1 MDQVTRASEDATDS
15 GLRADGV
22 SAAGSIVMAVA
33 GSAPAYSIAATT
45 ATLVGV
51 AGLGAPAALLWC
63 GIPMLGIAWAFLYLG
78 RADVNA
84 GAAYSWVARALHP
97 ALGFLSGWALVISAT
112 IFMVAGAL
120 PAGVMTVTLFAPA
133 QADNV
138 PLITGVGALWFVVMA
153 ACVYFGVHVTARAQ
167 WIMSII
173 EVGILAVFAVLGIV
187 RAATSAHRGPS
198 FSWDWIGFAHLT
210 GPGVFVGAALV
221 AAFYFWG
228 WDVSSNLNEE
238 TKNGG
243 RSAGAAGLI
252 GVAIVFVLFEAFT
265 IMTLTMLPTKQI
277 EDNSANILSA
287 LGDVILP
294 GVGGKI
300 LIIAVA
306 LSTIATLE
314 TTLVQVTRTLF
325 AMGRDHTLPLAFGRV
340 HPRWKTPTFATLTIL
355 GVSLVL
361 FLGSNFLGSVSEIMS
376 NAILSIGLQIAFY
389 YTLAGVAV
397 VVAYRRV
404 LLHSVKNFLLIG
416 LWPAAG
422 AVFMAFAFFA
432 SLPSNT
438 LIVNLLGVGLIVLGV
453 VPLLLF
459 LRTAR
464 RYYSRRPLEL
474 PPELDRKAPAA
485 VDIRSPEEVAAGPD
499 PTTSTVDIAAA
510 DAQPERSGT
519 P

>member
-1 MDQVTRASEDATDS
+1 MAQIDSPRAPGAHAGSS
-15 GLRADGV
+15 GGTLQSDGV
-22 SAAGSIVMAVA
+22 SPAGSIVMAVA

-84 GAAYSWVARALHP
+84 GAAYSWVARALTP

-120 PAGVMTVTLFAPA
+120 PAGAMTVSLFDPT

-138 PLITGVGALWFVVMA
+138 PLITGIGAIWFVVMA
-153 ACVYFGVHVTARAQ
+153 ACVYFGVHITARAQ
-167 WIMSII
+167 WIMSIT
-173 EVGILAVFAVLGIV
+173 EVGILVVFAALALF
-187 RAATSAHRGPS
+187 RAATTAHDGPN
-198 FSWDWIGFAHLT
+198 FSWDWLGFSNLT
-210 GPGVFVGAALV
+210 GQGVFVGAALI
-221 AAFYFWG
+221 AAFYYWG

-238 TKNGG
+238 TRDGHK
-243 RSAGAAGLI
+243 SAGAAGLI
-252 GVAIVFVLFEAFT
+252 GVGIVFVLFEIFT
-265 IMTLTMLPTKQI
+265 IATLIMLPADQI
-277 EDNSANILSA
+277 QSNSANILSV
-287 LGDVILP
+287 LGDILWP
-294 GVGGKI
+294 GIGGKI

-314 TTLVQVTRTLF
+314 TTLIQVTRTLF
-325 AMGRDHTLPLAFGRV
+325 AMGRDHTIPARFGRV
-340 HPRWKTPTFATLTIL
+340 SARWKTPTFATLVIL

-361 FLGSNFLGSVSEIMS
+361 FVGSNFLGSVGDIMS

-404 LLHSVKNFLLIG
+404 LFRSVKNFLLMG
-416 LWPAAG
+416 LWPASG
-422 AVFMAFAFFA
+422 AVFMGWAFFV
-432 SLPSNT
+432 SIPGNDPL
-438 LIVNLLGVGLIVLGV
+438 VNWLGLGLIVLGV

-459 LRTAR
+459 YRKAKV
-464 RYYSRRPLEL
+464 YYSRRPLEV
-474 PPELDRKAPAA
+474 PPELDSKAPA
-485 VDIRSPEEVAAGPD
+485 VIDLRSPEQVETLPD
-499 PTTSTVDIAAA
+499 PNTTVITQVKD
-510 DAQPERSGT
+510 
-519 P
+519 

>member
-1 MDQVTRASEDATDS
+1 MVQTDS
-15 GLRADGV
+15 SAPPAGQAHNPHEKLQADGV

-97 ALGFLSGWALVISAT
+97 ALGFLSGWALVVSAT
-112 IFMVAGAL
+112 VFMVAGAL
-120 PAGVMTVTLFAPA
+120 PAGAMTVSLFDPS

-138 PLITGVGALWFVVMA
+138 PLITGVGAVWFIVMA

-167 WIMSII
+167 WIMSVT
-173 EVGILAVFAVLGIV
+173 EVGILVVFAGLALF
-187 RAATSAHRGPS
+187 RAATTSHAGPN
-198 FSWDWIGFAHLT
+198 FSWEWLGFSHLT
-210 GPGVFVGAALV
+210 AQGVFVGAALI
-221 AAFYFWG
+221 AAFYYWG

-238 TKNGG
+238 TKDGH

-252 GVAIVFVLFEAFT
+252 GVGIVFVLFEVFT
-265 IMTLTMLPTKQI
+265 IATLIMLPQDEI
-277 EDNSANILSA
+277 EANSANILSV
-287 LGDVILP
+287 LGDVIWP
-294 GVGGKI
+294 GIGGKI

-314 TTLVQVTRTLF
+314 TTLIQVTRTLF
-325 AMGRDHTLPLAFGRV
+325 AMGRDHTIPLAFGRV
-340 HPRWKTPTFATLTIL
+340 SPRWKTPAFATIVIL
-355 GVSLVL
+355 CVSLLL
-361 FLGSNFLGSVSEIMS
+361 FIGSNFLGSVGEIMN

-416 LWPAAG
+416 LWPASG
-422 AVFMAFAFFA
+422 AVFMGWAFFA
-432 SLPSNT
+432 SIPSNDP
-438 LIVNLLGVGLIVLGV
+438 IVNWLGIGLIVIGV

-459 LRTAR
+459 YRKAKA
-464 RYYSRRPLEL
+464 YYSRRPLEV
-474 PPELDRKAPAA
+474 PPELDKKAPYD
-485 VDIRSPEEVAAGPD
+485 VDLRSPQEVATLPD
-499 PTTSTVDIAAA
+499 PNTTAIKVIDE
-510 DAQPERSGT
+510 DQRG
-519 P
+519 

>member
-1 MDQVTRASEDATDS
+1 MTRTDS
-15 GLRADGV
+15 PVAPDAQGDTHNLQSDGV

-84 GAAYSWVARALHP
+84 GAAYSWVARALTP
-97 ALGFLSGWALVISAT
+97 ALGFLSGWALIISAT

-120 PAGVMTVTLFAPA
+120 PAGAMTVSLFDPS

-138 PLITGVGALWFVVMA
+138 PLITGIGAIWFVVMA

-173 EVGILAVFAVLGIV
+173 EVGILAVFAVLALV
-187 RAATSAHRGPS
+187 RAATTTHAGPD
-198 FSWDWIGFAHLT
+198 FSWDWLGFTHL
-210 GPGVFVGAALV
+210 GGSGVFVGAALI

-238 TKNGG
+238 TKDGHK
-243 RSAGAAGLI
+243 SAGAAGLI
-252 GVAIVFVLFEAFT
+252 GVGIVFVLFEVFT
-265 IMTLTMLPTKQI
+265 IATLIMVPQQDI
-277 EDNSANILSA
+277 EDNSANILSV
-287 LGDVILP
+287 LGDVIWP
-294 GVGGKI
+294 GIGGKI

-314 TTLVQVTRTLF
+314 TTLIQVTRTLF
-325 AMGRDHTLPLAFGRV
+325 AMGRDNTIPKAFGRV
-340 HPRWKTPTFATLTIL
+340 SPRWKTPAFATLVIL

-361 FLGSNFLGSVSEIMS
+361 FVGSNFLGSVGEIMS
-376 NAILSIGLQIAFY
+376 YSILSIGLQIAFY

-404 LLHSVKNFLLIG
+404 LLRSVKNFILMG
-416 LWPAAG
+416 LWPASG
-422 AVFMAFAFFA
+422 ALFMAFAFV
-432 SLPSNT
+432 SSIQYNDP
-438 LIVNLLGVGLIVLGV
+438 IVNWLGIGLIVVGV
-453 VPLLLF
+453 VPLVMF
-459 LRTAR
+459 FRKAKV
-464 RYYSRRPLEL
+464 YYSRRPLEL
-474 PPELDRKAPAA
+474 PTELDVKAPVN
-485 VDIRSPEEVAAGPD
+485 VDLRSPEDVATKAD
-499 PTTSTVDIAAA
+499 PNTSTVRTIDK
-510 DAQPERSGT
+510 D
-519 P
+519 